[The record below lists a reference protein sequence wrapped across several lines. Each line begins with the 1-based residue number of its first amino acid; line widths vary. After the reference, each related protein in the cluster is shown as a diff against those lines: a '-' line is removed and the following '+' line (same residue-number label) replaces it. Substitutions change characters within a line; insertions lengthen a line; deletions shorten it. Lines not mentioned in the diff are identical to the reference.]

1 MDERVEELTNM
12 FKDRPW
18 FHSVGYEQYGRVVVY
33 VNYACHETLHD
44 IPDSCQGKQVL
55 VHFAAS
61 QFAKAE
67 QFKTNPTSQTAPAP
81 KLEIVPDEGDDLE
94 ELPSSFLELDLDD
107 LCKRLDKLEKICGS
121 NCLQDIFYEVHDNRL
136 TSGRNTVTNLS
147 AKYPEVRDA
156 MEILYDEYG
165 FDVIYEEM
173 DG

>member
-61 QFAKAE
+61 HFAKAD
-67 QFKTNPTSQTAPAP
+67 QFKTSPTPPAP
-81 KLEIVPDEGDDLE
+81 KLELVQEEEDDLE

-147 AKYPEVRDA
+147 AKYPEVREA
-156 MEILYDEYG
+156 MEVLYDEYG